1 MGGNNKAY
9 ANRVMPSETAAAIEM
24 QIANQSAVKNLML
37 CVMKNLF
44 EPCQAGQLQL
54 ASRIVMAPLTRNRAP
69 QALANALMAEYY
81 AQRAN
86 PATGAG
92 LIITEATA
100 ISHQGQGYADVPG
113 IWSAEQ
119 VKAWQAV
126 TKAVHAKGGKIV
138 VQLWHVGRISHTS
151 LQPNGQAPV
160 APSAIVAK
168 SKTVLIESGVPSFV
182 PTSAPRA
189 LELAEMPGIVAD
201 YRRAAK
207 NAIDAGFDGIEVHAA
222 NGYLIDQFLR
232 ADSNHRTDA
241 YGGSIKNRT
250 RLLKEVMLAVSQEIG
265 GGRCGIRISPVTPA
279 NDASDPSPQA
289 LFEHVASFLGSL
301 SLAYVHTI
309 EGSTGAARDFQQG
322 EAPFDYMALKNAYQ
336 QGGGHGAWMLNNAYD
351 RALADQAIADGA
363 DLIAFGKSFIANPDL
378 AARLKQNGPYNTP
391 DRATF
396 YGGLAA
402 GYTDYLSL

>member
-126 TKAVHAKGGKIV
+126 TNAVHAKGGKIV

-168 SKTVLIESGVPSFV
+168 SKTVLIENGIPSFV

-241 YGGSIKNRT
+241 YGGGIENRS

-279 NDASDPSPQA
+279 NDASDASPQA
-289 LFEHVASFLGSL
+289 LFEHVASFLGTL

-322 EAPFDYMALKNAYQ
+322 EAPFDYMALKRAYQ

-351 RALADQAIADGA
+351 RALADQAVADGA

-378 AARLKQNGPYNTP
+378 ATRLKQNGPYNTP

-402 GYTDYLSL
+402 GYTDYPSL

>member
-1 MGGNNKAY
+1 
-9 ANRVMPSETAAAIEM
+9 MPSETAAAIEI
-24 QIANQSAVKNLML
+24 QTANQSAVKNLIL

-44 EPCQAGQLQL
+44 EPCQAGLLQL

-119 VKAWQAV
+119 VKAWLAV
-126 TKAVHAKGGKIV
+126 TEAVHAEGGKIV

-151 LQPNGQAPV
+151 LQPNGQSPV

-168 SKTVLIESGVPSFV
+168 SKTVLIENGAPSFV
-182 PTSAPRA
+182 PTSVPRA
-189 LELAEMPGIVAD
+189 LEMAEMPGIVAD

-207 NAIDAGFDGIEVHAA
+207 NAIEAGFDGIEVHAA

-232 ADSNHRTDA
+232 AGSNHRTDA
-241 YGGSIKNRT
+241 YGGSIENRA
-250 RLLKEVMLAVSQEIG
+250 RLLKEVMLGVCQEIG

-279 NDASDPSPQA
+279 NDASDAAPQA
-289 LFEHVASFLGSL
+289 LFEHVASFLGTL
-301 SLAYVHTI
+301 NLAYVHTI

-322 EAPFDYMALKNAYQ
+322 EKPFDYRALKTSYQ
-336 QGGGHGAWMLNNAYD
+336 QSGGHGAWMLNNAYD
-351 RALADQAIADGA
+351 RALADQAIDEGA
-363 DLIAFGKSFIANPDL
+363 DLIAFGKAFIANPDL

-391 DRATF
+391 DRSTF
-396 YGGLAA
+396 YGGHSA
-402 GYTDYLSL
+402 GYTDYPRL

>member
-1 MGGNNKAY
+1 
-9 ANRVMPSETAAAIEM
+9 MPSETAAAIEM
-24 QIANQSAVKNLML
+24 QTANQSAVKNLIL

-44 EPCQAGQLQL
+44 EPCQAGLLQL

-86 PATGAG
+86 PAMGAG

-119 VKAWQAV
+119 VKAWLAV
-126 TKAVHAKGGKIV
+126 TEAVHAEGGKIV

-151 LQPNGQAPV
+151 LQPNGQSPV

-168 SKTVLIESGVPSFV
+168 SKTVLIENGVPSFV
-182 PTSAPRA
+182 PTSVPRA

-207 NAIDAGFDGIEVHAA
+207 NAIEAGFDGIEVHAA

-232 ADSNHRTDA
+232 AGSNHRTDA
-241 YGGSIKNRT
+241 YGGSIENRA
-250 RLLKEVMLAVSQEIG
+250 RLLKEVMLGVCQEIG

-279 NDASDPSPQA
+279 NDASDAAPQA
-289 LFEHVASFLGSL
+289 LFEHVASFLGTL
-301 SLAYVHTI
+301 NLAYVHTI

-322 EAPFDYMALKNAYQ
+322 EKPFDYRALKTSYQ
-336 QGGGHGAWMLNNAYD
+336 QSGGHGAWMLNNAYD
-351 RALADQAIADGA
+351 RALADQAIDEVA
-363 DLIAFGKSFIANPDL
+363 DLIAFGKAFIANPDL

-391 DRATF
+391 DRSTF
-396 YGGLAA
+396 YGGHSA
-402 GYTDYLSL
+402 GYTDYPRL

>member
-1 MGGNNKAY
+1 M
-9 ANRVMPSETAAAIEM
+9 EM

-37 CVMKNLF
+37 CDMKNLF

-69 QALANALMAEYY
+69 NALANALMAEYY

-119 VKAWQAV
+119 IKAWQSV
-126 TKAVHAKGGKIV
+126 THAVHAKGGKIV

-168 SKTVLIESGVPSFV
+168 SKTVLIENGLPCFV
-182 PTSAPRA
+182 PTSEPRA
-189 LELAEMPGIVAD
+189 LDLSEMPGIVSD

-241 YGGSIKNRT
+241 YGGSIENRT
-250 RLLKEVMLAVSQEIG
+250 RLLKEVMLAVCQEIG

-279 NDASDPSPQA
+279 NDASDATPQT
-289 LFEHVASFLGSL
+289 LFEHVVSFLGTL
-301 SLAYVHTI
+301 GLAYVHTI
-309 EGSTGAARDFQQG
+309 EGATGAARDFQQG
-322 EAPFDYMALKNAYQ
+322 ATPFDYTALKKAYQ
-336 QGGGHGAWMLNNAYD
+336 QSGGHGAWMLNNGYD
-351 RALADQAIADGA
+351 RALADHSLAEGA

-378 AARLKQNGPYNTP
+378 ATRLKQNGPYNTP
-391 DRATF
+391 DRSSF
-396 YGGLAA
+396 YGGTAV
-402 GYTDYLSL
+402 GYTDYPSL

>member
-1 MGGNNKAY
+1 
-9 ANRVMPSETAAAIEM
+9 M

-37 CVMKNLF
+37 CVMKKLF
-44 EPCQAGQLQL
+44 EPCQAGLLQL

-69 QALANALMAEYY
+69 KALANALMAEYY

-126 TKAVHAKGGKIV
+126 TDAVHAKGGKIV

-151 LQPNGQAPV
+151 LQPNGEAPV
-160 APSAIVAK
+160 GPSAIVAK
-168 SKTVLIESGVPSFV
+168 SKTVLIENGVASFV
-182 PTSAPRA
+182 PTSVPRA
-189 LELAEMPGIVAD
+189 LELAEIPGIVSD

-241 YGGSIKNRT
+241 YGGSIENRT
-250 RLLKEVMLAVSQEIG
+250 RLLKEVMLAVCQEIG

-279 NDASDPSPQA
+279 NDASDSSPQA
-289 LFEHVASFLGSL
+289 LFEHVASCLGTL
-301 SLAYVHTI
+301 DLAYVHTI

-322 EAPFDYMALKNAYQ
+322 ATPFDYGALKKSYQ
-336 QGGGHGAWMLNNAYD
+336 QSGGHGAWMLNNGYEK
-351 RALADQAIADGA
+351 ALADQALANGA
-363 DLIAFGKSFIANPDL
+363 DLIAFGKAFIANPDL

-391 DRATF
+391 DRSTF

-402 GYTDYLSL
+402 GYTDYPSL

>member
-1 MGGNNKAY
+1 
-9 ANRVMPSETAAAIEM
+9 M
-24 QIANQSAVKNLML
+24 QIANQSDVKNLML
-37 CVMKNLF
+37 CDMKNLF

-69 QALANALMAEYY
+69 NALANALMAEYY

-119 VKAWQAV
+119 IKAWQSV
-126 TKAVHAKGGKIV
+126 THAVHAKGGKIV

-168 SKTVLIESGVPSFV
+168 SKTVLIEKGLPCVV
-182 PTSAPRA
+182 PTSEPRA
-189 LELAEMPGIVAD
+189 LDLSEMPGIVSD

-241 YGGSIKNRT
+241 YGGSIENRT
-250 RLLKEVMLAVSQEIG
+250 RLLKEVMLAVCQEIG

-279 NDASDPSPQA
+279 NDASDASPQA
-289 LFEHVASFLGSL
+289 LFEHVVSFLGTL
-301 SLAYVHTI
+301 GLAYVHTI
-309 EGSTGAARDFQQG
+309 EGATGAARDFQQG
-322 EAPFDYMALKNAYQ
+322 AKPFDYSDLKKAYQ
-336 QGGGHGAWMLNNAYD
+336 QSGGHGAWMLNNGYD
-351 RALADQAIADGA
+351 RTLADHSLAEGA

-378 AARLKQNGPYNTP
+378 ATRLKQNGPYNTP

-396 YGGLAA
+396 YGGTEA
-402 GYTDYLSL
+402 GYTDYPSL

>member
-9 ANRVMPSETAAAIEM
+9 ANRVMPSETAAAIEI
-24 QIANQSAVKNLML
+24 QIASQRAVKNLML

-44 EPCQAGQLQL
+44 EPSQAGQLQL

-119 VKAWQAV
+119 VEAWQAV

-168 SKTVLIESGVPSFV
+168 SKTVLIENGVPRFV
-182 PTSAPRA
+182 PTSEPRA
-189 LELAEMPGIVAD
+189 LELAEIPGIVSD

-241 YGGSIKNRT
+241 YGGGIENRS

-279 NDASDPSPQA
+279 NDASDALPQA

-301 SLAYVHTI
+301 GLAYVHTI

-322 EAPFDYMALKNAYQ
+322 EAPFDYMALKRAYQ

-351 RALADQAIADGA
+351 RALADQAVADGA

-378 AARLKQNGPYNTP
+378 ATRLKQNGPYNTP

-402 GYTDYLSL
+402 GYTDYPSL

>member
-1 MGGNNKAY
+1 
-9 ANRVMPSETAAAIEM
+9 MPSETAAAIEI
-24 QIANQSAVKNLML
+24 QTANQSAVKNLIL

-44 EPCQAGQLQL
+44 EPCQAGLLQL

-119 VKAWQAV
+119 VKAWLAV
-126 TKAVHAKGGKIV
+126 TEAVHAEGGKIV

-151 LQPNGQAPV
+151 LQPNGQTPV

-168 SKTVLIESGVPSFV
+168 SKTVLIENGVPSFV
-182 PTSAPRA
+182 PTSVPRA
-189 LELAEMPGIVAD
+189 LELAEIPGIVAE

-207 NAIDAGFDGIEVHAA
+207 NAIEAGFDGIEVHAA

-241 YGGSIKNRT
+241 YGGSIENRA
-250 RLLKEVMLAVSQEIG
+250 RLLKEVMLGVCQEIG

-279 NDASDPSPQA
+279 NDASDAAPQA
-289 LFEHVASFLGSL
+289 LFEHVASFLGNL
-301 SLAYVHTI
+301 NLAYVHTI

-322 EAPFDYMALKNAYQ
+322 EKPFDYRALKTSYQ
-336 QGGGHGAWMLNNAYD
+336 QSGGHGAWMLNNAYD
-351 RALADQAIADGA
+351 RALADQAIDEGA
-363 DLIAFGKSFIANPDL
+363 DLIAFGKPFIANPDL

-391 DRATF
+391 DRSTF
-396 YGGLAA
+396 YGGHSA
-402 GYTDYLSL
+402 GYTDYPRL

>member
-241 YGGSIKNRT
+241 YGGDIENRS

-301 SLAYVHTI
+301 GLAYVHTI

>member
-1 MGGNNKAY
+1 
-9 ANRVMPSETAAAIEM
+9 MPSETAAAIEI
-24 QIANQSAVKNLML
+24 QTANQSAVKNLIL

-44 EPCQAGQLQL
+44 EPCQAGLLQL

-86 PATGAG
+86 PAMGAG

-119 VKAWQAV
+119 VKAWLAV
-126 TKAVHAKGGKIV
+126 TEAVHAEGGKIV

-151 LQPNGQAPV
+151 LQPNGQSPV

-168 SKTVLIESGVPSFV
+168 SKTVLIENGVPSFV
-182 PTSAPRA
+182 PTSVPRA
-189 LELAEMPGIVAD
+189 LELAEMPSIVAD

-207 NAIDAGFDGIEVHAA
+207 NAIEAGFDGIEVHAA

-232 ADSNHRTDA
+232 AGSNHRTDA
-241 YGGSIKNRT
+241 YGGSIENRA
-250 RLLKEVMLAVSQEIG
+250 RLLKEVMLGVCQEIG

-279 NDASDPSPQA
+279 NDASDAAPQA
-289 LFEHVASFLGSL
+289 LLEHVASFLGTL
-301 SLAYVHTI
+301 NLAYVHTI

-322 EAPFDYMALKNAYQ
+322 EKPFDYRALKTSYQ
-336 QGGGHGAWMLNNAYD
+336 QSGGHGAWMLNNAYD
-351 RALADQAIADGA
+351 RALADQAIDEGA
-363 DLIAFGKSFIANPDL
+363 DLIAFGKAFIANPDL
-378 AARLKQNGPYNTP
+378 AGRLKQYGPYNTP
-391 DRATF
+391 DRSTF
-396 YGGLAA
+396 YGGHSA
-402 GYTDYLSL
+402 GYTDYPRL

>member
-9 ANRVMPSETAAAIEM
+9 ANRVMPSETAAAIEI
-24 QIANQSAVKNLML
+24 QIASQSAVKNLML

-189 LELAEMPGIVAD
+189 LELTEMPGIVAD

-232 ADSNHRTDA
+232 ANSNHRTDA
-241 YGGSIKNRT
+241 YGGSIENRS

>member
-9 ANRVMPSETAAAIEM
+9 ANRVMPSETAAAIEI
-24 QIANQSAVKNLML
+24 QIASQSAVKNLML

-119 VKAWQAV
+119 VEAWQAV

-168 SKTVLIESGVPSFV
+168 SKTVLIENGVPSFV

-207 NAIDAGFDGIEVHAA
+207 NAIEAGFDGIEVHAA

-232 ADSNHRTDA
+232 ANSNHRTDA
-241 YGGSIKNRT
+241 YGGGIENRS

-279 NDASDPSPQA
+279 NDASDASPQA

-322 EAPFDYMALKNAYQ
+322 EAPFDYMALKKAYQ
-336 QGGGHGAWMLNNAYD
+336 HGGGHGAWMLNNAYD
-351 RALADQAIADGA
+351 RALADQAVADGA

-378 AARLKQNGPYNTP
+378 ATRLKQNGPYNTP
-391 DRATF
+391 GRATF

-402 GYTDYLSL
+402 GYTDYPSL

>member
-1 MGGNNKAY
+1 
-9 ANRVMPSETAAAIEM
+9 MPSETAAAIEM
-24 QIANQSAVKNLML
+24 QTANQSAVKNLIL

-44 EPCQAGQLQL
+44 EPCQAGLLQL

-119 VKAWQAV
+119 VKAWLAV
-126 TKAVHAKGGKIV
+126 TEAVHAEGGKIV

-151 LQPNGQAPV
+151 LQPNGQSPV

-168 SKTVLIESGVPSFV
+168 SKTVLIENGVPSFV
-182 PTSAPRA
+182 PTSVPRA

-207 NAIDAGFDGIEVHAA
+207 NAIEAGFDGIEVHAA

-232 ADSNHRTDA
+232 AGSNHRTDA
-241 YGGSIKNRT
+241 YGGSIENRA
-250 RLLKEVMLAVSQEIG
+250 RLLKEVMLGVCQEIG

-279 NDASDPSPQA
+279 NDASDAAPQA
-289 LFEHVASFLGSL
+289 LFEHVASFLGAL
-301 SLAYVHTI
+301 NLAYVHTI

-322 EAPFDYMALKNAYQ
+322 EKPFDYRALKTSYQ
-336 QGGGHGAWMLNNAYD
+336 QSGGHGAWMLNNAYD
-351 RALADQAIADGA
+351 RALADQAIDEGA
-363 DLIAFGKSFIANPDL
+363 DLIAFGKAFIANPDL
-378 AARLKQNGPYNTP
+378 AARLIQNGPYNTP
-391 DRATF
+391 DRSTF
-396 YGGLAA
+396 YGGHSA
-402 GYTDYLSL
+402 GYTDYPRL

>member
-189 LELAEMPGIVAD
+189 LELTEMPGIVAD

-232 ADSNHRTDA
+232 ANSNHRTDA
-241 YGGSIKNRT
+241 YGGDIENRS

>member
-1 MGGNNKAY
+1 MGGSSKAY
-9 ANRVMPSETAAAIEM
+9 AKRVMPSETAAAIEM

-92 LIITEATA
+92 LFITEATA

-126 TKAVHAKGGKIV
+126 TAAVHAKGGKIV

-168 SKTVLIESGVPSFV
+168 SKTVLIENGIPSFV

-241 YGGSIKNRT
+241 YGGGIENRS

-351 RALADQAIADGA
+351 RALADQAVADGA

-378 AARLKQNGPYNTP
+378 ATRLKQNGPYNTP

-402 GYTDYLSL
+402 GYTDYPSL

>member
-69 QALANALMAEYY
+69 QALANALMAESY

-241 YGGSIKNRT
+241 YGGDIENRS

>member
-1 MGGNNKAY
+1 
-9 ANRVMPSETAAAIEM
+9 
-24 QIANQSAVKNLML
+24 
-37 CVMKNLF
+37 
-44 EPCQAGQLQL
+44 
-54 ASRIVMAPLTRNRAP
+54 MAPLTRNRAP

-126 TKAVHAKGGKIV
+126 TAAVHAKGGKIV

-151 LQPNGQAPV
+151 LQPNEQAPV

-168 SKTVLIESGVPSFV
+168 SKTVLIENGVPRFV
-182 PTSAPRA
+182 PTSMPRA
-189 LELAEMPGIVAD
+189 LELAEMPGIVSD

-241 YGGSIKNRT
+241 YGGSIENRT
-250 RLLKEVMLAVSQEIG
+250 RLLKEVMLAVCQEIG

-279 NDASDPSPQA
+279 NDASDSSPQA
-289 LFEHVASFLGSL
+289 LFEHVASCLGTL
-301 SLAYVHTI
+301 DLAYVHTI

-322 EAPFDYMALKNAYQ
+322 ATPFDYGALKKSYQ
-336 QGGGHGAWMLNNAYD
+336 QSGGHGAWMLNNGYEK
-351 RALADQAIADGA
+351 ALADQALANGA
-363 DLIAFGKSFIANPDL
+363 DLIAFGKAFIANPDL

-391 DRATF
+391 DRSTF

-402 GYTDYLSL
+402 GYTDYPSL

>member
-1 MGGNNKAY
+1 
-9 ANRVMPSETAAAIEM
+9 
-24 QIANQSAVKNLML
+24 ML

-119 VKAWQAV
+119 VEAWQAV

-168 SKTVLIESGVPSFV
+168 SKTVLIENGVPSFV
-182 PTSAPRA
+182 PTSEPRA
-189 LELAEMPGIVAD
+189 LELAEIPGIVSD

-241 YGGSIKNRT
+241 YGGGIENRS

-279 NDASDPSPQA
+279 NDASDALPQA

-301 SLAYVHTI
+301 GLAYVHTI

-322 EAPFDYMALKNAYQ
+322 EAPFDYMALKRAYQ

-351 RALADQAIADGA
+351 RALADQAVADGA

-378 AARLKQNGPYNTP
+378 ATRLKQNGPYNTP

-402 GYTDYLSL
+402 GYTDYPSL

>member
-241 YGGSIKNRT
+241 YGGDIENRS

-322 EAPFDYMALKNAYQ
+322 EAPFDYMALKKAYQ

>member
-1 MGGNNKAY
+1 
-9 ANRVMPSETAAAIEM
+9 MPSETAAAIEM

-222 NGYLIDQFLR
+222 NGYFIDQFLR

-241 YGGSIKNRT
+241 YGGDIENRS

>member
-1 MGGNNKAY
+1 
-9 ANRVMPSETAAAIEM
+9 M

-126 TKAVHAKGGKIV
+126 TAAVHAKGGKIV

-168 SKTVLIESGVPSFV
+168 SKTVLIENGVPSFV
-182 PTSAPRA
+182 PTSVPRA
-189 LELAEMPGIVAD
+189 LELAEIPGIVSD

-241 YGGSIKNRT
+241 YGGSIENRT

-279 NDASDPSPQA
+279 NDASDASPQA
-289 LFEHVASFLGSL
+289 LFEHVASFLGTL

-322 EAPFDYMALKNAYQ
+322 EEPFDYMALKKAYQ

-351 RALADQAIADGA
+351 RSLADQAIADGA

-378 AARLKQNGPYNTP
+378 AARLKQNGPYNSP

-396 YGGLAA
+396 YGGHAA
-402 GYTDYLSL
+402 GYTDYPSL

>member
-189 LELAEMPGIVAD
+189 LELTEMPGIVAD

-241 YGGSIKNRT
+241 YGGGIENRT

-322 EAPFDYMALKNAYQ
+322 EAPFDYMALKKAYQ

>member
-1 MGGNNKAY
+1 
-9 ANRVMPSETAAAIEM
+9 MPSETAAAIEM
-24 QIANQSAVKNLML
+24 QTANQSAVKNLIL

-44 EPCQAGQLQL
+44 EPCQAGLLQL

-119 VKAWQAV
+119 VKAWLAV
-126 TKAVHAKGGKIV
+126 TEAVHAEGGKIV

-151 LQPNGQAPV
+151 LQPNGQSPV

-168 SKTVLIESGVPSFV
+168 SKTVLIENGVPSFV
-182 PTSAPRA
+182 PTSVPRA
-189 LELAEMPGIVAD
+189 LELAEMPSIVAD

-207 NAIDAGFDGIEVHAA
+207 NAIEAGFDGIEVHAA

-232 ADSNHRTDA
+232 AGSNHRTDA
-241 YGGSIKNRT
+241 YGGSIENRA
-250 RLLKEVMLAVSQEIG
+250 RLLKEVMLGVCQEIG

-279 NDASDPSPQA
+279 NDASDAAPQA
-289 LFEHVASFLGSL
+289 LFEHVASFLGTL
-301 SLAYVHTI
+301 NLAYVHTI

-322 EAPFDYMALKNAYQ
+322 EKPFDYRALKTSYQ
-336 QGGGHGAWMLNNAYD
+336 QSGGHGAWMLNNAYD
-351 RALADQAIADGA
+351 RALADQAIDEGA
-363 DLIAFGKSFIANPDL
+363 DLIAFGKAFIANPDL

-391 DRATF
+391 DRSTF
-396 YGGLAA
+396 YGGHSA
-402 GYTDYLSL
+402 GYTDYPRL

>member
-9 ANRVMPSETAAAIEM
+9 ENRVMPSETAAAIEM

-241 YGGSIKNRT
+241 YGGDIENRS

>member
-1 MGGNNKAY
+1 
-9 ANRVMPSETAAAIEM
+9 MPSETAAAIEM

-119 VKAWQAV
+119 VEAWQAV

-168 SKTVLIESGVPSFV
+168 SKTVLIENGVPSFV
-182 PTSAPRA
+182 PTSEPRA
-189 LELAEMPGIVAD
+189 LELAEIPGIVSD

-241 YGGSIKNRT
+241 YGGGVENRS

-279 NDASDPSPQA
+279 NDASDASPQA
-289 LFEHVASFLGSL
+289 LFEHVASFLGTL

-322 EAPFDYMALKNAYQ
+322 EALFDYMALKRAYQ

-378 AARLKQNGPYNTP
+378 ASRLKQNGPYNTP
-391 DRATF
+391 NRATF
-396 YGGLAA
+396 YGGKEL
-402 GYTDYLSL
+402 GYTDYPTLTTTP

>member
-138 VQLWHVGRISHTS
+138 VQLWYVGRISHTS

-241 YGGSIKNRT
+241 YGGDIENRS

>member
-1 MGGNNKAY
+1 
-9 ANRVMPSETAAAIEM
+9 MPSETAAAIEM

-119 VKAWQAV
+119 VEAWQAV

-168 SKTVLIESGVPSFV
+168 SKTVLIENGVPSFV

-241 YGGSIKNRT
+241 YGGGIENRT

-279 NDASDPSPQA
+279 NDASDASPQA
-289 LFEHVASFLGSL
+289 LFEHVASFLGTL

-322 EAPFDYMALKNAYQ
+322 EAPFDYMALKKAYQ

-402 GYTDYLSL
+402 GYTDYPSL

>member
-1 MGGNNKAY
+1 
-9 ANRVMPSETAAAIEM
+9 MPSETAAAIEM
-24 QIANQSAVKNLML
+24 QIANPSAVKNLML

-69 QALANALMAEYY
+69 MTLANALMAEYY

-113 IWSAEQ
+113 IWSVEQ

-126 TKAVHAKGGKIV
+126 TSAVHAKGGKIV

-168 SKTVLIESGVPSFV
+168 SKTVLIENGVPSFV
-182 PTSAPRA
+182 PTSVPRA

-241 YGGSIKNRT
+241 YGGNIENRT
-250 RLLKEVMLAVSQEIG
+250 RLLKEVMRAVSQEIG

-279 NDASDPSPQA
+279 NDASDASPQA
-289 LFEHVASFLGSL
+289 LFEHVASYLGTL
-301 SLAYVHTI
+301 GLAYVHTI

-322 EAPFDYMALKNAYQ
+322 DAPFDYMALKSAYQ

-378 AARLKQNGPYNTP
+378 AARLKQNGPYNSP

-402 GYTDYLSL
+402 GYTDYPSL

>member
-9 ANRVMPSETAAAIEM
+9 ANRVMPSETAAAIEI
-24 QIANQSAVKNLML
+24 QIASQRAVKNLML

-119 VKAWQAV
+119 VEAWQAV

-168 SKTVLIESGVPSFV
+168 SKTVLIENGVPSFV

-207 NAIDAGFDGIEVHAA
+207 NAIEAGFDGIEVHAA

-232 ADSNHRTDA
+232 ANSNHRTDA
-241 YGGSIKNRT
+241 YGGGIENRS

-279 NDASDPSPQA
+279 NDASDASPQA
-289 LFEHVASFLGSL
+289 LFEHVASFLGTL

-322 EAPFDYMALKNAYQ
+322 EAPFDYMALKKAYQ
-336 QGGGHGAWMLNNAYD
+336 QSGGHGAWMLNNAYD
-351 RALADQAIADGA
+351 RALADQAVADGA

-378 AARLKQNGPYNTP
+378 ATRLKQNGPYNTP

-402 GYTDYLSL
+402 GYTDYPSL